1 MTSIQG
7 IGMDEAVDCTDGRS
21 WIFSIVGVEIV
32 CCGVADGISKCS
44 KHTPVCV
51 TPPTHIS
58 VPCVIYITYGISV
71 AIGGLGLVTA
81 TLGCISGIFVDVL
94 IVIGYQFPVPYRN
107 GSLLSPVLLCREFG
121 FAMYQIRS
129 MLQCQTTFRRP
140 MPSILFRLSLVSSRR
155 K

>member
-7 IGMDEAVDCTDGRS
+7 IGIDEAVDCTDGRS

-58 VPCVIYITYGISV
+58 VPCVILLYKYNT
-71 AIGGLGLVTA
+71 
-81 TLGCISGIFVDVL
+81 VL
-94 IVIGYQFPVPYRN
+94 PQT
-107 GSLLSPVLLCREFG
+107 GSTVLL
-121 FAMYQIRS
+121 
-129 MLQCQTTFRRP
+129 
-140 MPSILFRLSLVSSRR
+140 LFLFL
-155 K
+155 